1 MIINMTGGGGT
12 GAILTV
18 ASSGAGTVTVSNST
32 LGKSYSK
39 AVSVGGTAVF
49 KGLASGTWT
58 ITLSDGAGAET
69 TQTVVIKADYSTSVA
84 YFNATIT
91 ITYPAG
97 STCTAT
103 DGVSNFTAPDTSGSW
118 VLTVP
123 NAGTWTVTATAN
135 DGSGNTKSQS
145 VQITAEGQSE
155 SVALSYRQYLF
166 DNDSIVEWTGDF
178 GNEDYVSSGYRIGT
192 TLYVKRTGSSG
203 HNMWAAVYTAET
215 VDISNYSRLV
225 ADISAASGSDI
236 YLAVC
241 KGSNADAKG
250 ELAAYTAIATG
261 EVSVDISKLTG
272 PYYITLNATY
282 GQSGTATCTATK
294 VWLE

>member
-135 DGSGNTKSQS
+135 DGSGDTANKA
-145 VQITAEGQSE
+145 VEITAEGQSVNVE
-155 SVALSYRQYLF
+155 LSYRYYLYNNGVAAF
-166 DNDSIVEWTGDF
+166 DF
-178 GNEDYVSSGYRIGT
+178 GWGSGGQGAVSFNDDHILINTNSYPTWIT
-192 TLYVKRTGSSG
+192 TKAMINRGEFTKLGITCVLSDSPGAGVRFGF
-203 HNMWAAVYTAET
+203 
-215 VDISNYSRLV
+215 SNSN
-225 ADISAASGSDI
+225 SDI
-236 YLAVC
+236 H
-241 KGSNADAKG
+241 SNIESKFIASTTITESGEQTAYADLSSVS
-250 ELAAYTAIATG
+250 ESAYIVVMSAW
-261 EVSVDISKLTG
+261 D
-272 PYYITLNATY
+272 
-282 GQSGTATCTATK
+282 SGTSSVKAI
-294 VWLE
+294 WLE